1 MSLVEVA
8 GAGWKWMEQLNGG
21 GWSWVEVRA
30 RFSNTHFKNNLNIIG
45 NR

>member
-21 GWSWVEVRA
+21 GWSWVEVGA